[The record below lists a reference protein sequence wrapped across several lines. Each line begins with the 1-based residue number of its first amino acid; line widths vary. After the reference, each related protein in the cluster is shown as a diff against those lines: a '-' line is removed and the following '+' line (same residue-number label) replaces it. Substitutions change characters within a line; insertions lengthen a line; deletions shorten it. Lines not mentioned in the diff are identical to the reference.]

1 MKQNDEF
8 FIHVDYEPKTLYISR
23 SESIMDDSLSPCCMT
38 SDDVDYEMSKGKNTE
53 ILEICG
59 MNQQSLEYFVQHYGK
74 TYRYLSFFKCQ
85 LIQDFSPLEDL
96 TNLEEIN
103 IYWNIRANRLWNFSK
118 NNKLKAI
125 SISDAKKLTL
135 RPDLLK
141 TSAVMEDVAF
151 SGGVFDNY
159 PMESLD
165 CFSGM
170 PTLKRLRLDRIRL
183 NNKSMD
189 ALKCMPALE
198 RFDFDA
204 GMLTTEEIAWI
215 VAKYPNLSG
224 KCLCA
229 YNKEDA
235 LLNDV
240 RVCGFRKP
248 GLDLPQHQKRLDKY
262 IAQFNALVEKY
273 KMSND
278 IIFKS
283 TP

>member
-1 MKQNDEF
+1 MARSGEF
-8 FIHVDYEPKTLYISR
+8 FIHVSDTPKRLFISR
-23 SESIMDDSLSPCCMT
+23 PESIKGDALSPCCMT
-38 SDDVDYEMSKGKNTE
+38 PDDVDYEMSTGKNPE

-96 TNLEEIN
+96 ANLEEVSL
-103 IYWNIRANRLWNFSK
+103 YWNIRADKLWNFDK
-118 NNKLKAI
+118 NISLKAI
-125 SISDAKKLTL
+125 TISDAKKLTL
-135 RPDLLK
+135 NPELLK
-141 TSAVMEDVAF
+141 TSKVLETVCF
-151 SGGVFDNY
+151 SGSIFNNY
-159 PMESLD
+159 PMESLE
-165 CFSGM
+165 CFAGM
-170 PTLKRLRLDRIRL
+170 PSLKNLWLNNIRL
-183 NNKSMD
+183 HDKD
-189 ALKCMPALE
+189 LGALKSLPALE

-262 IAQFNALVEKY
+262 IAQFDALVEKY
-273 KMSND
+273 RNEE
-278 IIFKS
+278 
-283 TP
+283 

>member
-1 MKQNDEF
+1 MARNEEF
-8 FIHVDYEPKTLYISR
+8 FIHVSDIPKRLFISR
-23 SESIMDDSLSPCCMT
+23 PESIKGDALSPCCMT
-38 SDDVDYEMSKGKNTE
+38 PDDVDYEMSTGKHPE

-74 TYRYLSFFKCQ
+74 SYRYLSFFKCQ

-96 TNLEEIN
+96 ENLEEVSL
-103 IYWNIRANRLWNFSK
+103 YWNIRADKLWDFSR
-118 NNKLKAI
+118 NVSLRSI
-125 SISDAKKLTL
+125 GISDAKKMTL
-135 RPDLLK
+135 NPELLK
-141 TSAVMEDVAF
+141 TSNVLETVCF
-151 SGGVFDNY
+151 SGSIFNNY

-165 CFSGM
+165 CFAGM
-170 PTLKRLRLDRIRL
+170 PALKHLWLNNIRL
-183 NNKSMD
+183 NSKSLD
-189 ALKCMPALE
+189 ALNSMPALE

-235 LLNDV
+235 MLNDI

-262 IAQFNALVEKY
+262 VAQFNALVEKY
-273 KMSND
+273 RNE
-278 IIFKS
+278 
-283 TP
+283 P

>member
-1 MKQNDEF
+1 MARNEEF
-8 FIHVDYEPKTLYISR
+8 FIHVSDTPKRLFISR
-23 SESIMDDSLSPCCMT
+23 PESIKGDAFSPCCMT
-38 SDDVDYEMSKGKNTE
+38 PDDVDYEMSTGKHPE

-74 TYRYLSFFKCQ
+74 SYRYLSFFKCQ

-96 TNLEEIN
+96 EKLEEVSL
-103 IYWNIRANRLWNFSK
+103 YWNIRADKLWDFSR
-118 NNKLKAI
+118 NVSLRTI
-125 SISDAKKLTL
+125 GISDAKKMTL
-135 RPDLLK
+135 NPELLK
-141 TSAVMEDVAF
+141 TSNVLETVSF
-151 SGGVFDNY
+151 SGSIFNNY
-159 PMESLD
+159 PMESLE
-165 CFSGM
+165 CFAGM
-170 PTLKRLRLDRIRL
+170 PALKHLWLNNIRL
-183 NNKSMD
+183 NNKSLD
-189 ALKCMPALE
+189 ALKFMPALE

-235 LLNDV
+235 MLNDV

-273 KMSND
+273 KNEE
-278 IIFKS
+278 
-283 TP
+283 

>member
-1 MKQNDEF
+1 MARNEEF
-8 FIHVDYEPKTLYISR
+8 FIHVDDKPKRLYISR
-23 SESIMDDSLSPCCMT
+23 PESIKGDAFSPCCMT
-38 SDDVDYEMSKGKNTE
+38 PDDVDYEMSKGKNTE

-74 TYRYLSFFKCQ
+74 AYRYLSFFKCQ

-96 TNLEEIN
+96 VNLEEVD
-103 IYWNIRANRLWNFSK
+103 IYWNIRADNLWNFSH
-118 NNKLKAI
+118 NNSLKTI
-125 SISDAKKLTL
+125 SVSDSKKLTL

-141 TSAVMEDVAF
+141 TSTVIEDVVF
-151 SGGVFDNY
+151 SGSIFENY
-159 PMESLD
+159 PMESLE

-170 PTLKRLRLDRIRL
+170 PSLKHLWLNNIRL
-183 NNKSMD
+183 KDKSMD
-189 ALKCMPALE
+189 ALKYMPALE

-215 VAKYPNLSG
+215 VAKYSNLSG

-262 IAQFNALVEKY
+262 IAQFNALVEQY
-273 KMSND
+273 KNEE
-278 IIFKS
+278 
-283 TP
+283 

>member
-1 MKQNDEF
+1 MARSGEF
-8 FIHVDYEPKTLYISR
+8 FIHVSDTPKRLFISR
-23 SESIMDDSLSPCCMT
+23 PDSIKGDALSPCCMT
-38 SDDVDYEMSKGKNTE
+38 PDDVDYEMSTGKNPE
-53 ILEICG
+53 ILEISG

-74 TYRYLSFFKCQ
+74 TYRYLSFFTCQ

-96 TNLEEIN
+96 VNLEEVSM
-103 IYWNIRANRLWNFSK
+103 YWNIRADKLWNFEK
-118 NNKLKAI
+118 NISLKAI

-135 RPDLLK
+135 NPELLK
-141 TSAVMEDVAF
+141 TSKVLETVCF
-151 SGGVFDNY
+151 SGSIFNNY
-159 PMESLD
+159 PMESLE

-170 PTLKRLRLDRIRL
+170 PSLKHLWLNNIRL
-183 NNKSMD
+183 NDKDLS
-189 ALKCMPALE
+189 ALSSLPSLE

-215 VAKYPNLSG
+215 VAKYPDLSG

-262 IAQFNALVEKY
+262 IAQFDALVEKY
-273 KMSND
+273 RNEK
-278 IIFKS
+278 
-283 TP
+283 

>member
-1 MKQNDEF
+1 MARNEEF
-8 FIHVDYEPKTLYISR
+8 FIHVNDTPKRLFISR
-23 SESIMDDSLSPCCMT
+23 PESIKGDSLSPCCMT
-38 SDDVDYEMSKGKNTE
+38 SDDVDYEMSTGKHPE

-74 TYRYLSFFKCQ
+74 SYRYLSFFKCQ

-96 TNLEEIN
+96 DNLEEVSL
-103 IYWNIRANRLWNFSK
+103 YWNIRADKLWDFNK
-118 NNKLKAI
+118 NASLRTI
-125 SISDAKKLTL
+125 SISDAKKMTL
-135 RPDLLK
+135 NPELLK
-141 TSAVMEDVAF
+141 TSNVLETVCF
-151 SGGVFDNY
+151 SGSIFNNY
-159 PMESLD
+159 PMESLE
-165 CFSGM
+165 CFAGM
-170 PTLKRLRLDRIRL
+170 PALKHLWLNNIRL
-183 NNKSMD
+183 NNKSLD
-189 ALKCMPALE
+189 ALKSMPALE

-204 GMLTTEEIAWI
+204 GMFTTEEIAWI
-215 VAKYPNLSG
+215 VAKYPDLSG

-273 KMSND
+273 KNEE
-278 IIFKS
+278 
-283 TP
+283 